1 MGKRKLIWSP
11 QSKID
16 LFEIMNFYRKRN
28 GNPTYS
34 LKLYAN
40 IKELLERCKSFSFIG
55 RKTDYENVRVLIAD
69 DYLIFYEVTDG
80 EVRVLTIRSAKQ
92 NPETL
97 NLKR

>member
-16 LFEIMNFYRKRN
+16 LFEVMDFYRNRN
-28 GNPTYS
+28 GNSTYS

-40 IKELLERCKSFSFIG
+40 IKNLLERCKSYSFIG

-69 DYLIFYEVTDG
+69 DYLVFYEVADS
-80 EVRVLTIRSAKQ
+80 EIRVLTIRSAKQ
-92 NPETL
+92 NPKTL